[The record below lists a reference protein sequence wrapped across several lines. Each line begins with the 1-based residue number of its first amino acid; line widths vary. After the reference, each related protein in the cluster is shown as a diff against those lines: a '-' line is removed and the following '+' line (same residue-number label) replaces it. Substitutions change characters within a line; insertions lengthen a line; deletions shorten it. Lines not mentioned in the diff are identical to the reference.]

1 MLPTWGGPFRC
12 TGADPEHF
20 GLPGV
25 VHFATQGPIQAI
37 FVDSPSTGKFPMN
50 LPVDRELAETSRNCR
65 CTVLIVAMI
74 NNLII
79 NISIISLISIIIIIH
94 IIMLII
100 IYIIII
106 FSPQPED
113 DAAHAASI
121 SGLPRGLTAVR
132 ATKTAQHERSQPM
145 RHRAL
150 ISLLRL
156 ATVRASASP

>member
-50 LPVDRELAETSRNCR
+50 LPVDRELAEASRNCR

-79 NISIISLISIIIIIH
+79 NISIISLMSIIIIIH

-100 IYIIII
+100 IDIIII
-106 FSPQPED
+106 YCLHH
-113 DAAHAASI
+113 HAVFFRRN
-121 SGLPRGLTAVR
+121 LRMTP
-132 ATKTAQHERSQPM
+132 PM
-145 RHRAL
+145 RHR
-150 ISLLRL
+150 SLVCP
-156 ATVRASASP
+156 AG